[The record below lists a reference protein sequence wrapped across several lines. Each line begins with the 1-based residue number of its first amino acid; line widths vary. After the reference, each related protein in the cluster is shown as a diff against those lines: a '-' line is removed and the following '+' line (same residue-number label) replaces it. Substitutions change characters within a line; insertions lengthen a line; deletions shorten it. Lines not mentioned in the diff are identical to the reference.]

1 MHNKALWIVVDSLIT
16 LFIVKQPKK
25 HHSKD
30 ESNSDYLPATIAK
43 LEAYSKQN
51 KRSLSEEDEV
61 SQKWWNLDIP
71 HLRLKKYQFWGFVR
85 CLS

>member
-1 MHNKALWIVVDSLIT
+1 LIT

-51 KRSLSEEDEV
+51 KGSLSEEDEV
-61 SQKWWNLDIP
+61 SQK
-71 HLRLKKYQFWGFVR
+71 
-85 CLS
+85 